1 MEIGST
7 GEEYLKDLLQLAKD
21 IKNNPNG
28 KYNGNELDYILE
40 VLDSENMERK
50 SNPYVNRFEKKFGKV
65 FESKYSIAHNSG
77 TSTLHSCLVAAGVKP
92 GDEVISP
99 AHTVIMNSFVT
110 LYMNAVPVYVD
121 IDPDTFNMDPEDLE
135 RKITKKTKAIQ
146 VVHMHGNP
154 SDMNLIMNI
163 AKEHNIPVIEDSAQC
178 VLGYIGDK
186 LVGTFGDMAS
196 WSFETKKHISTG
208 EGGMVTTNDG
218 KYGTLIRKHGG
229 IGYKTL
235 EAGQSLRQLLPKD
248 FQNPNYKRHD
258 TLGWNYRMNELTAAV
273 GLAQLERVEFLVERR
288 KKIAEMYDNA
298 FVNCDFIIPQK
309 VLKGHIN
316 TYWTY
321 TVKYEGRD
329 WFEFYNKVKEAG
341 GDGFYGGLS
350 VPYQEP
356 VMSNYNY
363 IKGDCPNAEKN
374 QPKLMQF
381 KTNYRDIENAK
392 NKISIIEQVIDDIS
406 RIR

>member
-1 MEIGST
+1 MS
-7 GEEYLKDLLQLAKD
+7 D
-21 IKNNPNG
+21 IKNNPYG

-50 SNPYVNRFEKKFGKV
+50 SNPYVNRLEEKFSEV
-65 FESKYSIAHNSG
+65 FQSKYSIAHNSG

-121 IDPDTFNMDPEDLE
+121 IDPDTFNMDSVDLE
-135 RKITKKTKAIQ
+135 RKITSKTKAIQ

-154 SDMNLIMNI
+154 SDMIPIMEI
-163 AKEHNIPVIEDSAQC
+163 ANHYNIPVIEDSAQC
-178 VLGYIGDK
+178 VLGYINGK

-196 WSFETKKHISTG
+196 WSFENKKHISTG
-208 EGGMVTTNDG
+208 EGGMVTTDNEE
-218 KYGTLIRKHGG
+218 YGTIIRKHGG
-229 IGYKTL
+229 LGYKTL

-248 FQNPNYKRHD
+248 FQNPYYKRHD
-258 TLGWNYRMNELTAAV
+258 VVGFNYRMNELTAAV
-273 GLAQLERVEFLVERR
+273 GLGQLERVEFLVERR
-288 KKIAEMYDNA
+288 QKIAKMYDEV
-298 FVNCDFIIPQK
+298 FKNCDYIIPQK
-309 VLKGHIN
+309 VLDGHVN

-321 TVKYEGRD
+321 TVKYEGDD
-329 WFEFYNKVKEAG
+329 WFGLYNRVKENG

-356 VMSNYNY
+356 VMESYGY
-363 IKGDCPNAEKN
+363 TRDLKCPNAEEV
-374 QPKLMQF
+374 QPKMMQF
-381 KTNYRDIENAK
+381 KCNYRNLEEAKIKLDILK
-392 NKISIIEQVIDDIS
+392 KSL
-406 RIR
+406 

>member
-7 GEEYLKDLLQLAKD
+7 GEEYMKD
-21 IKNNPNG
+21 IIQLTKGVKKNPYG
-28 KYNGNELDYILE
+28 KYNGNEMDYILE

-65 FESKYSIAHNSG
+65 FKSKYSIAHNSG

-110 LYMNAVPVYVD
+110 LYMNAIPVYVD
-121 IDPDTFNMDPEDLE
+121 INPETFNMSPVDLE
-135 RKITKKTKAIQ
+135 KKITKKTKAIQ

-154 SDMNLIMNI
+154 ADMTSIMDI
-163 AKEHNIPVIEDSAQC
+163 AKKYKIPVIEDCAQC

-208 EGGMVTTNDG
+208 EGGMVTTND
-218 KYGTLIRKHGG
+218 KSYGTIIRKNGG

-273 GLAQLERVEFLVERR
+273 GLAQLERVNYLVERR
-288 KKIAEMYDNA
+288 KLIAKMYDKA
-298 FVNCDFIIPQK
+298 FADCDFITPQK

-321 TVKYEGRD
+321 TVKFEGND
-329 WFEFYNKVKEAG
+329 WFDFYNKIKEAG

-350 VPYQEP
+350 LPYQEP
-356 VMSNYNY
+356 VMSNYIY
-363 IKGDCPNAEKN
+363 INGDCPNAEET
-374 QPKLMQF
+374 QPKMMQF
-381 KTNYRDIENAK
+381 KTNYRDMENAK
-392 NKISIIEQVIDDIS
+392 NKISIIKEVIDDIEKK
-406 RIR
+406 R